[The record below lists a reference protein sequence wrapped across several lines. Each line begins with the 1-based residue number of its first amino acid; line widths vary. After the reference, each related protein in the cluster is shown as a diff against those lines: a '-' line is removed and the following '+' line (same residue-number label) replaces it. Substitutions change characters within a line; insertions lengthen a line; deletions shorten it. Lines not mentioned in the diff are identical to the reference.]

1 MSSAFD
7 KGGLIK
13 QAGPRLRKFIPLK
26 FVTKHGAGKKSTY
39 AELNLTSMVD
49 MLTIL
54 VVFLHQTF
62 SASGELL
69 TVSKNVTLPEAMNYK
84 DLEQAPIISISRDSV
99 TLNGEPKADAS
110 ELARETT
117 MDWKIP
123 QLHDD
128 LVVLK
133 NNFKL
138 LHPDPND
145 WKGLVIVQGDKMID
159 FKVLKKVM
167 YTCTVAG
174 YNNVNFAVQQKAKGG
189 GGGGEHK

>member
-1 MSSAFD
+1 MASALERP
-7 KGGLIK
+7 GMIK
-13 QAGPRLRKFIPLK
+13 PPAPRLRKFIPLK

-54 VVFLHQTF
+54 VVFLLQTF

-69 TVSKNVTLPEAMNYK
+69 TVSKNITLPEAVNWK
-84 DLEQAPIISISRDSV
+84 DLEQAPIIAISKDSV
-99 TLNGEPKADAS
+99 TLNGDPKGNSA
-110 ELARETT
+110 ELSAEQAL
-117 MDWKIP
+117 DQKIP

-138 LHPDPND
+138 LHPNPED
-145 WKGLVIVQGDKMID
+145 WKGLVIVQADKQID
-159 FKVLKKVM
+159 FKILKRVM
-167 YTCTVAG
+167 YTCAAAG
-174 YNNVNFAVQQKAKGG
+174 YANVNFAVQQRGKGG
-189 GGGGEHK
+189 GGG

>member
-1 MSSAFD
+1 MASALERP
-7 KGGLIK
+7 GMIK
-13 QAGPRLRKFIPLK
+13 PPSPRLRKFIPLK

-54 VVFLHQTF
+54 VVFLLQTF

-69 TVSKNVTLPEAMNYK
+69 TVSKNITLPEAVNWK
-84 DLEQAPIISISRDSV
+84 DLEQAPIIAISKDSV
-99 TLNGEPKADAS
+99 TLNGDPKGNSA
-110 ELARETT
+110 ELSAEQAL
-117 MDWKIP
+117 DQKIP

-138 LHPDPND
+138 LHPNPED
-145 WKGLVIVQGDKMID
+145 WKGLVIVQADKQID
-159 FKVLKKVM
+159 FKILKRVM
-167 YTCTVAG
+167 YTCAAAG
-174 YNNVNFAVQQKAKGG
+174 YANVNFAVQQRGKGG
-189 GGGGEHK
+189 GGG

>member
-1 MSSAFD
+1 MGSAFE

-13 QAGPRLRKFIPLK
+13 QPAPRLRKFIPLK

-54 VVFLHQTF
+54 VVFLLQTF

-69 TVSKNVTLPEAMNYK
+69 SVQKNITLPDAMNWK
-84 DLEQAPIISISRDSV
+84 DLEQAPIIAISRDSV

-110 ELARETT
+110 DLQKDSL
-117 MDWKIP
+117 DWKIP

-138 LHPDPND
+138 LHPNPED
-145 WKGLVIVQGDKMID
+145 WKGLVIVQGDKGID
-159 FKVLKKVM
+159 FKSLKKIM

-174 YNNVNFAVQQKAKGG
+174 YNNVNFAVNVRAKEGAAPAGHGG
-189 GGGGEHK
+189 

>member
-1 MSSAFD
+1 MAAA
-7 KGGLIK
+7 KGKAHLIIPPG
-13 QAGPRLRKFIPLK
+13 ARLRKYIPLR
-26 FVTKHGAGKKSTY
+26 FVTKHGLGGRKSSY

-54 VVFLHQTF
+54 VVFLLQTF

-69 TVSKNVTLPEAMNYK
+69 TVSKNITLPEALNYR
-84 DLEQAPIISISRDSV
+84 DLEQAPIVAISRDAV
-99 TLNGEPKADAS
+99 TLNGEPKADAA
-110 ELARETT
+110 ELNKENTI
-117 MDWKIP
+117 DWKIP

-138 LHPDPND
+138 LHPDPQD
-145 WKGLVIVQGDKMID
+145 WKGLVIVQADKNID

-167 YTCTVAG
+167 YTCSVAG
-174 YNNVNFAVQQKAKGG
+174 YSNVNFAVQSKGKGG
-189 GGGGEHK
+189 